1 MDLDLLEKRCTTD
14 KDDALAT
21 KKEGSMVV
29 RRKGSGSRMV
39 RVVRR
44 GTSLRALKKQVRKET
59 TTSRLSGDKKEYQ
72 PRLPVPANDT
82 KMPATV
88 PRAKKRAQLQ
98 RLSGSND
105 GSSGQVSP
113 SMRGLLIGDDFAT
126 YEDSDVVLE
135 VENCTNQ
142 ITVCKS
148 LATLLKEHQQDG
160 LKFCWRNVCSQIM
173 NYKQEGNDDIHG
185 AILAHNMGLGKS
197 FQAVCLLH
205 TLLTHPSLTA
215 PAGTS
220 GTGGRIIHRAMLIA
234 PVNTLANWETEFDKW
249 IGTSSGRHIP
259 AIRFYPWSDSKTKMK
274 IIKEWYD
281 YGGVLCVSR

>member
-21 KKEGSMVV
+21 KKEDSMVV

-44 GTSLRALKKQVRKET
+44 GTSLRALKKQVQKEAT
-59 TTSRLSGDKKEYQ
+59 RSRLSGDKKEYQ
-72 PRLPVPANDT
+72 PRLPAPISNDT
-82 KMPATV
+82 KMPATL

-98 RLSGSND
+98 RLSASND
-105 GSSGQVSP
+105 GSVSP

-126 YEDSDVVLE
+126 YEDSDFVLE

-160 LKFCWRNVCSQIM
+160 LRFCWKNVCSQIM
-173 NYKQEGNDDIHG
+173 NYKQKGNDDIYG

-205 TLLTHPSLTA
+205 TLLTHPSLTV
-215 PAGTS
+215 PVDTS
-220 GTGGRIIHRAMLIA
+220 GSGGGRIIHRAMLIA

-249 IGTSSGRHIP
+249 LGKSSGRHIP
-259 AIRFYPWSDSKTKMK
+259 AIRFYPWSDSKDRSMK